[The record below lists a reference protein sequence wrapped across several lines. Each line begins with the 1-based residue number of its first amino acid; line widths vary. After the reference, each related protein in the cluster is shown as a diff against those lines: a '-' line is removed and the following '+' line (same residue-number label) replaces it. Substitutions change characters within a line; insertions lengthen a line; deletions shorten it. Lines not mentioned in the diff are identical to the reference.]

1 MLVAIANQKGGC
13 GKTTTAMHLAAFM
26 QANGGNVAVADADPQ
41 GSAAAWA
48 AAADESTPWPTPVV
62 GVAHAGKTVH
72 RQLRAQLANHDT
84 IIVDCPPSADAETTQ
99 SIFLVADRVLVP
111 VLPSGVD
118 LQAVSSIVALADRAR
133 DLRQGVDETD
143 ALPIGLMINQ
153 HARGR
158 VLSREIGDAL
168 AETAPVLE
176 TRISAREAYRQASA
190 VGSTAWA
197 LGSTDARIEFKQLA
211 SEIANG

>member
-13 GKTTTAMHLAAFM
+13 GKTTTSMHLAALIH
-26 QANGGNVAVADADPQ
+26 ASGSDVVVADADPQ

-48 AAADESTPWPTPVV
+48 AAADESLPWPTPVV
-62 GVAHAGKTVH
+62 GIAHAGKTAH
-72 RQLRAQLANHDT
+72 RQLRSQMANHDMV
-84 IIVDCPPSADAETTQ
+84 IVDCPPSADADTTQ
-99 SIFLVADRVLVP
+99 SIFLVADLVLVP

-118 LQAVSSIVALADRAR
+118 LRAVESIVALADRAR
-133 DLRQGVDETD
+133 DLRQGVDESD
-143 ALPIGLMINQ
+143 ELPVRLLINQ

-168 AETAPVLE
+168 AELAPVLN
-176 TRISAREAYRQASA
+176 TRIAAREAYRQASA

-197 LGSTDARIEFKQLA
+197 LGAIDARREFKQLA
-211 SEIANG
+211 SEITDG